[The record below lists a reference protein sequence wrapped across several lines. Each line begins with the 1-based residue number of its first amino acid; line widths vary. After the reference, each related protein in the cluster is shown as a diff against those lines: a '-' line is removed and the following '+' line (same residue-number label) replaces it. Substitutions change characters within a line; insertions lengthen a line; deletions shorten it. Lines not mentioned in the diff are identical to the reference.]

1 MRLIEYLV
9 MSSLHHIF
17 QKIIIRAAPPKCA
30 HYVALHWK
38 SQTRCSSSHPVGPL
52 EEDFWGPGGMELGSW
67 KYGTWR
73 VEQKKKKSPGLAVCA
88 FSHGHNSNLP
98 KALLPGL
105 FDSCSTIPR
114 SSDIHSKHVSF
125 YFLSSV
131 ITYFGKVRVGT
142 WEPINSNF

>member
-1 MRLIEYLV
+1 VEITEHEY
-9 MSSLHHIF
+9 
-17 QKIIIRAAPPKCA
+17 
-30 HYVALHWK
+30 
-38 SQTRCSSSHPVGPL
+38 
-52 EEDFWGPGGMELGSW
+52 
-67 KYGTWR
+67 
-73 VEQKKKKSPGLAVCA
+73 KKKKSPGLAVCA